1 MNLFYLC
8 LILSFTSML
17 MIRNKKIGLLITFIL
32 MIVPWCFQYQMTQ
45 DWDVNLL
52 RWDFVNVNALVGLDG
67 EDRQLEPFYVF
78 ILERCKFLGFFGFLI
93 LCGLVELIVIFTF
106 IRKYVSPGYYWVA
119 VFILMMKVNYGLLLI
134 NSNRQ
139 TLSVISI
146 MLGVYFMLKCRIP
159 RALADKSNLYILNT
173 LFFFYAAPRIHSSA
187 YISYMLIPVYML
199 LCYVKRPNRV
209 LLLVIF
215 NGLYVS
221 RFFVDAGSYQFFASM
236 YLDSLEMD
244 GMDFFDKYLEGL
256 DNDDLVSSRFN
267 QLVEWSMMNSI
278 ILCLHKMSN
287 AHRLFGFAWIISYIL
302 GGFLI
307 HTLARITI
315 YFYVFLLFVAP
326 RVFEII
332 TDKFDKR
339 NTILISIYITMV
351 VFFVNNFRVNMVEN
365 DEGRYYYRWH
375 DFKTLFEAPE
385 WL

>member
-8 LILSFTSML
+8 LIFSFASFL
-17 MIRNKKIGLLITFIL
+17 FVKNKNIGLFITFIL

-52 RWDFVNVNALVGLDG
+52 RWDFVNVNAHVGLDG
-67 EDRQLEPFYVF
+67 EDRQLEPFYVA
-78 ILERCKFLGFFGFLI
+78 ILEGCKFLGFFGFLI
-93 LCGLVELIVIFTF
+93 LCGLIELTVIFIF

-146 MLGVYFMLKCRIP
+146 MLGVYFMVKCRIP
-159 RALADKSNLYILNT
+159 RGLADRSILYFILSV
-173 LFFFYAAPRIHSSA
+173 FFFYAAPRIHSSA
-187 YISYMLIPVYML
+187 YISYSLIPIYIL

-209 LLLVIF
+209 LLLLLC
-215 NGLYVS
+215 NGLYLS

-236 YLDSLEMD
+236 YLDSLEME

-267 QLVEWSMMNSI
+267 QLVEWSMMNAI
-278 ILCLHKMSN
+278 ILFIHKMSR
-287 AHRLFGFAWIISYIL
+287 AQRLFGFAWIISYIL

-315 YFYVFLLFVAP
+315 YFYIFLLFVAP
-326 RVFEII
+326 RVFELL
-332 TDKFDKR
+332 TEKFDKR
-339 NTILISIYITMV
+339 NTILISIYITLV
-351 VFFVNNFRVNMVEN
+351 VFFVNNFRVNMIEN
-365 DEGRYYYRWH
+365 EEGRYYYRWH
-375 DFKTLFEAPE
+375 NFKTLYEAPE